1 MLGKAFAMSNKY
13 SKTITCCLLGY
24 VVQAIINNYVPLLF
38 VTFNRDFGVSLEKI
52 SLIITI
58 NFAVQISADLI
69 SSKFIDK
76 IGYRMAVVVAH
87 AFSFAGLL
95 TLAVL
100 PNVMDAYT
108 GLVISTVVCAM
119 GGGLIEVIISPIV
132 EACPSENK
140 AAHMSLLH
148 SFYCW
153 GHVAVVL
160 ISTLFIATVG
170 TDKWYI
176 LAAAW
181 AILPLVNGIAFCY
194 VPILT
199 LTEEGK
205 STPLLQLMRTK
216 TFWAFIVIMVCAGAC
231 ELSVSQWASA
241 FAEAG
246 LGVSKTVGDLAG
258 PMAFAILMGGARIFY
273 SRMGN
278 KIRIEKYLVICSA
291 ICLFSYLLIALSPYK
306 FLSLVGC
313 GICGFAVG
321 VMWPGSY
328 SMAAAKMPGG
338 GAAMFA
344 MLAFAGDTG
353 CAVGPGLVGAVSERF
368 SGDLKTGILAVTVF
382 PVVMLFSSIAYER
395 KSRK

>member
-1 MLGKAFAMSNKY
+1 MSNKY
-13 SKTITCCLLGY
+13 SKTINCCLVGY

-58 NFAVQISADLI
+58 NFIVQITADLV
-69 SSKFIDK
+69 SSKFVDR
-76 IGYRMAVVVAH
+76 IGYRASVVLAH
-87 AFSFAGLL
+87 AFSFVGMML
-95 TLAVL
+95 LAVL
-100 PNVMDAYT
+100 PNVMDPYG
-108 GLVISTVVCAM
+108 GLVIATVVCAL

-160 ISTLFIATVG
+160 ISTVFFALVG
-170 TDKWYI
+170 TEKWYI
-176 LAAAW
+176 LAAVW
-181 AILPLVNGIAFCY
+181 ALLPLVNGIAFCY

-199 LTEEGK
+199 LTEKGK
-205 STPLLQLMRTK
+205 STPIPQLMRTK

-231 ELSVSQWASA
+231 ELSVAQWASA

-258 PMAFAILMGGARIFY
+258 PMAFAILMGASRIFY

-291 ICLFSYLLIALSPYK
+291 VCLFSYLLIALSPYK

-313 GICGFAVG
+313 AVCGFAVG

-328 SMAAAKMPGG
+328 SMAAEKMPGG

-344 MLAFAGDTG
+344 MLALAGDTG
-353 CAVGPGLVGAVSERF
+353 CAVGPGLVGAISERF

-382 PVVMLFSSIAYER
+382 PVIMLFSAIAYER

>member
-1 MLGKAFAMSNKY
+1 MGNNKY
-13 SKTITCCLLGY
+13 SKTINCCLVGY
-24 VVQAIINNYVPLLF
+24 VVQAIINNYAPLLF

-58 NFAVQISADLI
+58 NFAVQIAADLI
-69 SSKFIDK
+69 SSKCIDR
-76 IGYRMAVVVAH
+76 IGYRAAVVTAH
-87 AFSFAGLL
+87 FFSFAGMLL
-95 TLAVL
+95 LAVL
-100 PNVMDAYT
+100 PNVMDPYI
-108 GLVISTVVCAM
+108 GLVIATVVCAL

-132 EACPSENK
+132 EACPSDNK

-160 ISTLFIATVG
+160 ISTLFFATAG

-181 AILPLVNGIAFCY
+181 SLLPLVNGIAFCY

-199 LTEEGK
+199 LTEKGK
-205 STPLLQLMRTK
+205 STPLMQLMKTK

-246 LGVSKTVGDLAG
+246 LGVSKTAGDLAG
-258 PMAFAILMGGARIFY
+258 PMAFAVLMGGARILY
-273 SRMGN
+273 SRLGN
-278 KIRIEKYLVICSA
+278 RIRIEKYLVFCSA
-291 ICLFSYLLIALSPYK
+291 LCLFSYLMIALSPFK
-306 FLSLVGC
+306 ILSLVGC

-328 SMAAAKMPGG
+328 SMAAAKMPSG

-368 SGDLKTGILAVTVF
+368 SGDLKAGILSVAFF
-382 PVVMLFSSIAYER
+382 PLIMLFCAIIYER
-395 KSRK
+395 KARKESK

>member
-1 MLGKAFAMSNKY
+1 MSNKY
-13 SKTITCCLLGY
+13 SKTINCCLVGY

-58 NFAVQISADLI
+58 NFIVQITADLV
-69 SSKFIDK
+69 SSKFVDR
-76 IGYRMAVVVAH
+76 IGYRASVVLAH
-87 AFSFAGLL
+87 AFSFVGMML
-95 TLAVL
+95 LAVL
-100 PNVMDAYT
+100 PNVMDPYG
-108 GLVISTVVCAM
+108 GLVISTVVCAL

-160 ISTLFIATVG
+160 ISTVFFALVG
-170 TDKWYI
+170 TEKWYI
-176 LAAAW
+176 LAAVW
-181 AILPLVNGIAFCY
+181 ALLPLVNGIAFCY

-199 LTEEGK
+199 LTEKGK
-205 STPLLQLMRTK
+205 STPIPQLMRTK

-231 ELSVSQWASA
+231 ELSVAQWASA

-258 PMAFAILMGGARIFY
+258 PMAFAILMGASRIFY

-291 ICLFSYLLIALSPYK
+291 VCLFSYLLIALSPYK

-313 GICGFAVG
+313 AVCGFAVG

-328 SMAAAKMPGG
+328 SMAAEKMPGG

-344 MLAFAGDTG
+344 MLALAGDTG
-353 CAVGPGLVGAVSERF
+353 CAVGPGLVGAISERF

-382 PVVMLFSSIAYER
+382 PVIMLFSAIAYER

>member
-1 MLGKAFAMSNKY
+1 MEKNKY
-13 SKTITCCLLGY
+13 SKTINCCLLGY

-58 NFAVQISADLI
+58 NFIVQMLADLI

-76 IGYRMAVVVAH
+76 IGYRVAVVAAH
-87 AFSFAGLL
+87 FCSFAGMLL
-95 TLAVL
+95 LALL
-100 PNVMDAYT
+100 PNVMDPYV
-108 GLVISTVVCAM
+108 GLVISTVVCAL

-132 EACPSENK
+132 EACPSDNK

-160 ISTLFIATVG
+160 VSTVFFAVLG
-170 TDKWYI
+170 TDKWHI
-176 LAAAW
+176 LAAVW
-181 AILPLVNGIAFCY
+181 AILPLANGIAFCR

-205 STPLLQLMRTK
+205 STPLSQLVKTK

-258 PMAFAILMGGARIFY
+258 PMAFAVLMGGSRIFY
-273 SRMGN
+273 SRMGD
-278 KIRIEKYLVICSA
+278 KINIEKYLVICSA
-291 ICLFSYLLIALSPYK
+291 LCLFSYLLIALSPYK

-328 SMAAAKMPGG
+328 SMAAARLPRG

-344 MLAFAGDTG
+344 LLALAGDTG
-353 CAVGPGLVGAVSERF
+353 CAVGPGLVGTVSDHF
-368 SGDLKTGILAVTVF
+368 SGDLKMGILSVVF
-382 PVVMLFSSIAYER
+382 FPAIMLVSAIVYER
-395 KSRK
+395 KSRKEEKGK

>member
-1 MLGKAFAMSNKY
+1 MGTKY
-13 SKTITCCLLGY
+13 SKTISCCLLGY

-58 NFAVQISADLI
+58 NFIVQITADLI

-76 IGYRMAVVVAH
+76 IGYRVTVVVAH
-87 AFSFAGLL
+87 GLSFAGMLA
-95 TLAVL
+95 LAVL
-100 PNVMDAYT
+100 PNVMDPYV
-108 GLVISTVVCAM
+108 GLVIATVVCAL

-160 ISTLFIATVG
+160 ISTLFFAAVG
-170 TDKWYI
+170 TEKWYI
-176 LAAAW
+176 LASVW
-181 AILPLVNGIAFCY
+181 SLLPLANGIAFCY

-199 LTEEGK
+199 LTEKGK
-205 STPLLQLMRTK
+205 STPIFRLMRTK
-216 TFWAFIVIMVCAGAC
+216 TFWSFIVIMVCAGAC
-231 ELSVSQWASA
+231 ELSIAQWASA

-246 LGVSKTVGDLAG
+246 LGVGKTVGDLLG
-258 PMAFAILMGGARIFY
+258 PMAFAILMGGSRIFY

-278 KIRIEKYLVICSA
+278 KIKIEKYLVVCSA
-291 ICLFSYLLIALSPYK
+291 VCLFSYLLIALSPYK

-328 SMAAAKMPGG
+328 SMAAEKMPGG

-344 MLAFAGDTG
+344 MLALAGDTG
-353 CAVGPGLVGAVSERF
+353 CALGPGLVGAVSERF

-382 PVVMLFSSIAYER
+382 PVVLLFSAIAYER
-395 KSRK
+395 KARK

>member
-1 MLGKAFAMSNKY
+1 MSNKY
-13 SKTITCCLLGY
+13 SKTINCCLVGY

-58 NFAVQISADLI
+58 NFIVQITADLV
-69 SSKFIDK
+69 SSKFVDR
-76 IGYRMAVVVAH
+76 IGYRASVVLAH
-87 AFSFAGLL
+87 AFSFAGMLL
-95 TLAVL
+95 LAIL
-100 PNVMDAYT
+100 PNVMDPYG
-108 GLVISTVVCAM
+108 GLVIATVVCAL

-160 ISTLFIATVG
+160 ISTVFFALVG
-170 TDKWYI
+170 TEKWYI
-176 LAAAW
+176 LAAVW
-181 AILPLVNGIAFCY
+181 ALLPLVNGIAFCY

-199 LTEEGK
+199 LTEKGK
-205 STPLLQLMRTK
+205 STPIPQLMRTK

-231 ELSVSQWASA
+231 ELSVAQWASA

-258 PMAFAILMGGARIFY
+258 PMAFAILMGASRIFY

-291 ICLFSYLLIALSPYK
+291 VCLFSYLLIALSPYK

-313 GICGFAVG
+313 AVCGFAVG

-328 SMAAAKMPGG
+328 SMAAEKMPGG

-344 MLAFAGDTG
+344 MLALAGDTG
-353 CAVGPGLVGAVSERF
+353 CAVGPGLVGAISERF

-382 PVVMLFSSIAYER
+382 PVIMLFSAIAYER